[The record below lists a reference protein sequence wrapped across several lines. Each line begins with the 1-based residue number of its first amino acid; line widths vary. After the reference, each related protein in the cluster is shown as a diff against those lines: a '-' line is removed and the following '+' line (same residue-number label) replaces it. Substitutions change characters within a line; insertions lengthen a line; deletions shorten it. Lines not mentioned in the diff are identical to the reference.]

1 MYTASDSA
9 ISQLT
14 VNSMQKVDMDLRK
27 ALYNDIVLAGG
38 NTMFEG
44 LPERFLSELKKLAGN
59 QLKLRV
65 LSNPKRST
73 VCWSGGSILSKLT
86 YFKNMWITKAEFEEE
101 GPRIILKRM
110 L

>member
-1 MYTASDSA
+1 
-9 ISQLT
+9 
-14 VNSMQKVDMDLRK
+14 MQKVDLDLRK

-44 LPERFLSELKKLAGN
+44 LPERFINDLKKLVGN
-59 QLKLRV
+59 QLSIRV
-65 LSNPKRST
+65 LSLSKRNP

-101 GPRIILKRM
+101 GPRIIMKKM